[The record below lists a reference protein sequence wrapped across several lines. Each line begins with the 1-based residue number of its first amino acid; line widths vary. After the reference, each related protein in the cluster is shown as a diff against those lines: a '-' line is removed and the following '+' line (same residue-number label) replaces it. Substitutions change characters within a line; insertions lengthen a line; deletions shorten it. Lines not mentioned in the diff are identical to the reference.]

1 MSAMIQIFIIIPQE
15 KDVRRLKIV
24 SILGVEWLNVKGK
37 VDQQEQYDYQS
48 QQLSPP
54 APCCEGWRWPR
65 PWSARE
71 GTRFRG
77 SWGWWWW
84 LIATNCWMSWWWST
98 STRWSTTTSRGR
110 NQIPWV
116 CPEDQSGDVA
126 TVMMLIMMMLLVLTT
141 KLDKSLPGGERRQ
154 W

>member
-54 APCCEGWRWPR
+54 APCCGGWRWPR

-77 SWGWWWW
+77 SWGWRVVVVVMVKSYK
-84 LIATNCWMSWWWST
+84 LLNVMVVISNNKVSNNKQGQEPDSV
-98 STRWSTTTSRGR
+98 G
-110 NQIPWV
+110 
-116 CPEDQSGDVA
+116 PEEYSGD
-126 TVMMLIMMMLLVLTT
+126 
-141 KLDKSLPGGERRQ
+141 DHEDHGGDM
-154 W
+154 